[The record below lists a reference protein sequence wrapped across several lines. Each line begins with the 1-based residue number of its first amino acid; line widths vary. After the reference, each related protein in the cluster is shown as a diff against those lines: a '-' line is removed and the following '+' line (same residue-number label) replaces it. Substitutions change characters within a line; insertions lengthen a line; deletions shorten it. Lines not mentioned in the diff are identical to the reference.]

1 MHASPVPYLTPRQKA
16 RIALSILLIYWP
28 IRVYM
33 NVGVLSWNVLW
44 DNAFFFVIELTLT
57 FLFFWGW
64 VSLIDWLQE
73 RLLRRFGADPSHALR
88 WPVQL
93 ISLAVATGLALI
105 FNAGFAVVHHRMDTG
120 IERQF
125 PRLGRPLETVPRGGR
140 ENRQR
145 MNNGLVFMAM
155 LSAFYLTV
163 NRRSTQHIQ
172 TLQLQTERLQK
183 EAVQAQFD
191 ALKNQVSPHFLF
203 NSLSILSSLVEIDT
217 KLSVQFINRLSK
229 AYRYILDQRDNEQVS
244 LKTEL
249 DFIESYTFLLNIRFD
264 DRLKVVINVPEAARI
279 HYQIAPLTL
288 QLLVENAVKHNQM
301 SDEDPLTV
309 TIALVGETL
318 RVSNPIQLRPS
329 SGDSTGMGL
338 QNISSRYRLLT
349 EQPVR
354 VGEHNGDFVVIIP
367 LLMSELRMS
376 E

>member
-1 MHASPVPYLTPRQKA
+1 MHTSPVSHLTPRQKA

-44 DNAFFFVIELTLT
+44 DNAFFFMVELTIT

-73 RLLRRFGADPSHALR
+73 RLLRRFGNDPSNALR

-93 ISLAVATGLALI
+93 VSLVVATMMALI
-105 FNAGFAVVHHRMDTG
+105 FNAGFGLVHHRMDVG

-125 PRLGRPLETVPRGGR
+125 PRLGRPLETMPRGGH

-163 NRRSTQHIQ
+163 SRRSSLHIQ

-191 ALKNQVSPHFLF
+191 ALKNQISPHFLF

-249 DFIESYTFLLNIRFD
+249 DFIEAYTFLLNIRFD
-264 DRLKVVINVPEAARI
+264 DRLKVVINVPESARTR
-279 HYQIAPLTL
+279 YQIAPLTL

-301 SDEDPLTV
+301 SDEAPLTV
-309 TIALVGETL
+309 TVALVGETL
-318 RVSNPIQLRPS
+318 RVSNPIQLRPV

-354 VGEHNGDFVVIIP
+354 VGEYNGDFVVIIP
-367 LLMSELRMS
+367 LLSDRVSE
-376 E
+376 

>member
-1 MHASPVPYLTPRQKA
+1 MHESTPARYLSPIQKA
-16 RIALSILLIYWP
+16 WLAMSILLIYWP
-28 IRVYM
+28 IRVYV
-33 NVGVLSWNVLW
+33 NVGVLTWAELRH
-44 DNAFFFVIELTLT
+44 NAPFFVVEITLT
-57 FLFFWGW
+57 FFFFWGW

-73 RLLRRFGADPSHALR
+73 RLLHRMGDEPSNALR

-93 ISLAVATGLALI
+93 ISLVVATGLALI
-105 FNAGFAVVHHRMDTG
+105 FNEGFGVVHHRMDIG
-120 IERQF
+120 FERQF
-125 PRLGRPLETVPRGGR
+125 PKLGRPSEVQPRGGGN
-140 ENRQR
+140 NRQR
-145 MNNGLVFMAM
+145 MNNGLVVMAM

-163 NRRSTQHIQ
+163 NRRSSQQ
-172 TLQLQTERLQK
+172 VQALQLQAARLQK

-249 DFIESYTFLLNIRFD
+249 DFIDSYTFLLNIRFD
-264 DRLKVVINVPEAARI
+264 DRLKVIINVPEAARNR
-279 HYQIAPLTL
+279 YQIAPLTL

-329 SGDSTGMGL
+329 NGDSTGMGL

-349 EQPVR
+349 DRPVR

-367 LLMSELRMS
+367 LLSD
-376 E
+376 

>member
-1 MHASPVPYLTPRQKA
+1 MHASPVPNLSPVQKV

-33 NVGVLSWNVLW
+33 NVGTLSWNIVW
-44 DNAFFFVIELTLT
+44 DNAFFFVIELFLT

-64 VSLIDWLQE
+64 VGLIDWLQE
-73 RLLRRFGADPSHALR
+73 RLLRRFGNDPSNALR

-93 ISLAVATGLALI
+93 ISLVVATGLALI
-105 FNAGFAVVHHRMDTG
+105 FNAGFGLVHHRMDTG
-120 IERQF
+120 IERKF
-125 PRLGRPLETVPRGGR
+125 PTLGRPLETLPRGGR

-229 AYRYILDQRDNEQVS
+229 AYRYILDQRDNEQVP

-249 DFIESYTFLLNIRFD
+249 DFIEAYTFLLNIRFD
-264 DRLKVVINVPEAARI
+264 DRLNVIINVPEAARTR
-279 HYQIAPLTL
+279 YQIAPLTL

-301 SDEDPLTV
+301 SDEAPLTV

-318 RVSNPIQLRPS
+318 RVSNPIQLRPA

-349 EQPVR
+349 DQPVR
-354 VGEHNGDFVVIIP
+354 VGEHNSDFVVIIP
-367 LLMSELRMS
+367 LLMGERAR

>member
-1 MHASPVPYLTPRQKA
+1 MHVSPVPYLTPRQKA

-33 NVGVLSWNVLW
+33 NVGVLSGNVLW
-44 DNAFFFVIELTLT
+44 DNAFFFVVELTLT

-73 RLLRRFGADPSHALR
+73 RLLRRFDDDPSHALR

-93 ISLAVATGLALI
+93 ISLVVATGLALI
-105 FNAGFAVVHHRMDTG
+105 FNAGFGLVHHRMDTG
-120 IERQF
+120 IERKF
-125 PRLGRPLETVPRGGR
+125 PTLGRPLETIPRGGR

-264 DRLKVVINVPEAARI
+264 DRLKVVINVPEAARTR
-279 HYQIAPLTL
+279 YQIAPLTL

-349 EQPVR
+349 DQPVR

-367 LLMSELRMS
+367 LLMSERAK

>member
-33 NVGVLSWNVLW
+33 NVGVLSGNVLW
-44 DNAFFFVIELTLT
+44 DNAFFFVVELSLT

-64 VSLIDWLQE
+64 VSVIDWLQE
-73 RLLRRFGADPSHALR
+73 RLLRRFGDDPSNALR

-93 ISLAVATGLALI
+93 ISLVVATGLALI
-105 FNAGFAVVHHRMDTG
+105 FNAGFGLVHHRMDTG
-120 IERQF
+120 IERKF
-125 PRLGRPLETVPRGGR
+125 PTLGRPLETIPRGGR
-140 ENRQR
+140 ENRHR

-163 NRRSTQHIQ
+163 NRRSTLHIQ

-203 NSLSILSSLVEIDT
+203 NSLSILSSLVELDT

-249 DFIESYTFLLNIRFD
+249 DFIEAYTFLLNIRFD
-264 DRLKVVINVPEAARI
+264 DRLKVVINVPEAARTR
-279 HYQIAPLTL
+279 YQIAPLTL

-309 TIALVGETL
+309 TMAVVGETL

-349 EQPVR
+349 DQPVR

-367 LLMSELRMS
+367 LLSDRISE
-376 E
+376 

>member
-1 MHASPVPYLTPRQKA
+1 
-16 RIALSILLIYWP
+16 
-28 IRVYM
+28 
-33 NVGVLSWNVLW
+33 
-44 DNAFFFVIELTLT
+44 
-57 FLFFWGW
+57 
-64 VSLIDWLQE
+64 
-73 RLLRRFGADPSHALR
+73 
-88 WPVQL
+88 
-93 ISLAVATGLALI
+93 
-105 FNAGFAVVHHRMDTG
+105 
-120 IERQF
+120 
-125 PRLGRPLETVPRGGR
+125 
-140 ENRQR
+140 
-145 MNNGLVFMAM
+145 MAM

-264 DRLKVVINVPEAARI
+264 DRLKVVINVPEAARTR
-279 HYQIAPLTL
+279 YQIAPLTL

-349 EQPVR
+349 DQPVR

-367 LLMSELRMS
+367 LLMSERAK

>member
-33 NVGVLSWNVLW
+33 NVGTLSWNIVW
-44 DNAFFFVIELTLT
+44 DNAFFFVIELSLT

-73 RLLRRFGADPSHALR
+73 RLLRRFGDDPSNALR

-93 ISLAVATGLALI
+93 ISLVVATGMALI
-105 FNAGFAVVHHRMDTG
+105 FNAGFGLVHHRMDTG
-120 IERQF
+120 IERKF
-125 PRLGRPLETVPRGGR
+125 PTLGRPLEKTPRGGR

-217 KLSVQFINRLSK
+217 RLSVQFINRLSK

-249 DFIESYTFLLNIRFD
+249 DFIEAYTFLLNIRFD
-264 DRLKVVINVPEAARI
+264 DRLKVLINVPEAARTR
-279 HYQIAPLTL
+279 YQIAPLTL

-301 SDEDPLTV
+301 SDEAPLTV

-318 RVSNPIQLRPS
+318 RISNPIQLRPS

-349 EQPVR
+349 DQPVR
-354 VGEHNGDFVVIIP
+354 VGEHNSDFVVIIP
-367 LLMSELRMS
+367 LLTSERAK

>member
-28 IRVYM
+28 IRVYI

-264 DRLKVVINVPEAARI
+264 DRLKVVINVPEAARTR
-279 HYQIAPLTL
+279 YQIAPLTL

-349 EQPVR
+349 DQPVR

-367 LLMSELRMS
+367 LLMSERAK

>member
-1 MHASPVPYLTPRQKA
+1 MHASPVPYLTPRQRA

-44 DNAFFFVIELTLT
+44 DNAFFFLVELSLT

-73 RLLRRFGADPSHALR
+73 RLLRRFGDDPSHALR
-88 WPVQL
+88 WPVQF
-93 ISLAVATGLALI
+93 ISLVVATGLALI
-105 FNAGFAVVHHRMDTG
+105 FNAGFGLVHFRMDKG
-120 IERQF
+120 IERKF
-125 PRLGRPLETVPRGGR
+125 PTLGRPLETTLRGGR

-172 TLQLQTERLQK
+172 ALQLQTERLQK

-203 NSLSILSSLVEIDT
+203 NSLSILSSLVELDT

-264 DRLKVVINVPEAARI
+264 DRLQVVINVPEAARTR
-279 HYQIAPLTL
+279 YQIAPLTL

-309 TIALVGETL
+309 TVALVGETL

-349 EQPVR
+349 DQPVR

-367 LLMSELRMS
+367 LLNDRISE
-376 E
+376 